1 MYTQA
6 NYRLQMSSAIHQEYE
21 EGLQALGPS
30 RMRYYKLLSL
40 FSFEN
45 GNEIHFG
52 EGLASFCNDRQQ
64 YDQLKEYIKEQKK
77 WVRIE
82 NIEPTELSSRLWW
95 LQIKLAEFGV
105 FTPAERRSILPLMVL

>member
-1 MYTQA
+1 
-6 NYRLQMSSAIHQEYE
+6 MSSAIHQEYE

-77 WVRIE
+77 WVRSPE
-82 NIEPTELSSRLWW
+82 CTTDLPMRLWW
-95 LQIKLAEFGV
+95 LQIKLVEFGV
-105 FTPAERRSILPLMVL
+105 FSPSEHRSIFALMVI

>member
-1 MYTQA
+1 
-6 NYRLQMSSAIHQEYE
+6 MSSAIYQEYE

-30 RMRYYKLLSL
+30 RMRYYKVLSL
-40 FSFEN
+40 FTFEN

-52 EGLASFCNDRQQ
+52 EGMASFCNDRQQ

-82 NIEPTELSSRLWW
+82 NIEVDELRMRLWW
-95 LQIKLAEFGV
+95 LQIKLVEFGV
-105 FTPAERRSILPLMVL
+105 FSPSEHRSIFPLLELK

>member
-1 MYTQA
+1 
-6 NYRLQMSSAIHQEYE
+6 MSSAIHQEYE

-30 RMRYYKLLSL
+30 RMRYYKILSL

-77 WVRIE
+77 WVRTDE
-82 NIEPTELSSRLWW
+82 DADKHNLGLRLWW
-95 LQIKLAEFGV
+95 LQIKLVEFGV
-105 FTPAERRSILPLMVL
+105 FSPSEHRLLSSLMVL